1 MATSTQTASV
11 PTRGDFPWWLLLLQ
25 GIALLILGLMLLF
38 SPVTTT
44 IAIVIFIG
52 AAWFV
57 SGVLDLVGLISD
69 RSNFGWKLFSGI
81 IGIWAGLV
89 VLGQPL
95 LSAVLLPTIYI
106 IMLAITGL
114 VYGAVRI
121 YRGFKGGGWG
131 QLILGVVTII
141 LSFLLLSE
149 PLAGAFVLP
158 FVFGVFAIVGGIAE
172 IIAAFQAR

>member
-1 MATSTQTASV
+1 
-11 PTRGDFPWWLLLLQ
+11 
-25 GIALLILGLMLLF
+25 
-38 SPVTTT
+38 
-44 IAIVIFIG
+44 
-52 AAWFV
+52 
-57 SGVLDLVGLISD
+57 
-69 RSNFGWKLFSGI
+69 
-81 IGIWAGLV
+81 
-89 VLGQPL
+89 
-95 LSAVLLPTIYI
+95 VLLPTIYI